1 MNMIDVQDKLKN
13 LSEDQLVK
21 EMQAPSG
28 TAPQFLVLSEI
39 TRRKRMRESFQNQQA
54 QPTTTIAEEA
64 IASAGVPGGG
74 IAEMARSMAPNSS
87 MAQNTAAMPSQP
99 MPEEPP
105 VQGMYGGG
113 PVRKMQDGGYFSRS
127 PNEDDWFLDMLNPVV
142 GAEQSVRDYQE
153 GDYPGAVLNAASAF
167 PFTKGLGLAGRA
179 ALTVAP
185 EVYEYLYPEKE
196 GRRPLRPNTM
206 SGGGYV
212 QKMAGGRQ
220 AADMSNPM
228 MAAWVQR
235 EAQRRGVSVE
245 DVLAN
250 LGPTGNAMARQAQI
264 KSERNRMLG
273 LEPSGDGMTFP
284 SQEDLDQRYA
294 DDQSG
299 DTFRMPSQEDL
310 DSRTRERNQR
320 EAIFPDSGFT
330 PDPPEILGFGR
341 PDPSQPPQARPPFTM
356 DYRSQAVDRATG
368 RGGREGILDA
378 LLASGTPGLDASR
391 LLPDVDGMREDQRQ
405 QRIRDQG
412 PYYPGTG
419 AASELNLPAFRTSS
433 SGGAGFATG
442 LEEAAAAGGDSG
454 VDLDLTAPD
463 DGRTWG
469 QRNIGDPLRDLFKP
483 IGDAGREI
491 GQAVGDPLR
500 AAGQYVNENTPRFQL
515 GPIRSE
521 DEVTNLRMARQAQ
534 FEPPVYPE
542 EQEDPGSSPLDR
554 QGNLLAL
561 QDEAKANRMGPVTEF
576 SKTNPIL
583 DLPPAPD
590 RSGVMGTN
598 ETRSLGPNSLRS
610 IPDALSDALST
621 EVTIGPD
628 GRITTKPAARDV
640 GPTELQNPAFRR
652 MIEGGGEIPSEKPP
666 KGGGITTDT
675 AGVSASPNSSTS
687 VTGRG
692 SGAAVGGANAPT
704 SYEQELRDAMS
715 RAEKRA
721 NQDKWMAL
729 AQVGMQLMASKEPTL
744 GGALGEAG
752 IAGLQAYQKSRD
764 DYENERL
771 GLTKSLFDLQQNQ
784 QDRALASQR
793 AAAKKALTPS
803 DEIRTLTAYRD
814 ALYEDG
820 VDDYGQKTRVPKP
833 GAKGKIEQIDERI
846 GNIIAGQVAPTM

>member
-39 TRRKRMRESFQNQQA
+39 TRRKRMRDSFQNQQA
-54 QPTTTIAEEA
+54 QPSTTIAEEA

-113 PVRKMQDGGYFSRS
+113 
-127 PNEDDWFLDMLNPVV
+127 
-142 GAEQSVRDYQE
+142 
-153 GDYPGAVLNAASAF
+153 
-167 PFTKGLGLAGRA
+167 
-179 ALTVAP
+179 
-185 EVYEYLYPEKE
+185 
-196 GRRPLRPNTM
+196 
-206 SGGGYV
+206 YV

-220 AADMSNPM
+220 PADMSNPM

-250 LGPTGNAMARQAQI
+250 LGPTGTAMARQSQI

-310 DSRTRERNQR
+310 DRRTRERNQR

-330 PDPPEILGFGR
+330 PDPPEIMGFGR

-356 DYRSQAVDRATG
+356 DYRSQAVDRATE
-368 RGGREGILDA
+368 RGGREGMLDA
-378 LLASGTPGLDASR
+378 ALASGMPGLNVSQ
-391 LLPDVDGMREDQRQ
+391 LLPDIDGMREDQRQ

-419 AASELNLPAFRTSS
+419 AASELNLPAFRTPS

-483 IGDAGREI
+483 VGDAGREI

-515 GPIRSE
+515 GPIRSD
-521 DEVTNLRMARQAQ
+521 DEVTNRRMARQAQ
-534 FEPPVYPE
+534 LEPPVYPE
-542 EQEDPGSSPLDR
+542 GQEESAYAGPSFEQVGREFGAASLMDMANTAQARSRLVPDEGAETDLPLQR
-554 QGNLLAL
+554 
-561 QDEAKANRMGPVTEF
+561 
-576 SKTNPIL
+576 
-583 DLPPAPD
+583 LPPAPD

-598 ETRSLGPNSLRS
+598 EARSLGPNSLRS
-610 IPDALSDALST
+610 VPEVLSDALST
-621 EVTIGPD
+621 EVIIGPD
-628 GRITTKPAARDV
+628 GRITTKPAAKDV

-652 MIEGGGEIPSEKPP
+652 MIEGGGKTPDDKTPN
-666 KGGGITTDT
+666 GGGITTDDPD
-675 AGVSASPNSSTS
+675 VPASPNSSTS

-729 AQVGMQLMASKEPTL
+729 AQVGMQLMSSKEPTL

-764 DYENERL
+764 TYENERL